1 MCVETIAQL
10 KKALQGNKPIF
21 GYFSLY
27 VSPHLFLH
35 FTLVFGL
42 SLLRSICLGHQLLA
56 LAAGAKTKK
65 MLFGNR
71 GQNIPC
77 VDQQSGRCYITS
89 QNHGF
94 AVDPETLSQEWEP
107 LFENANDQSNEGIT
121 HKTKPFFSVQV
132 VISLFFSP
140 LFTQVFPVDSTPH
153 VIYVVPS

>member
-21 GYFSLY
+21 GYDFFFFIRFPFSSGM
-27 VSPHLFLH
+27 SPLDPPPP
-35 FTLVFGL
+35 
-42 SLLRSICLGHQLLA
+42 RICLGHQLMA

-132 VISLFFSP
+132 FFSLFFSP
-140 LFTQVFPVDSTPH
+140 PLYTSFPG
-153 VIYVVPS
+153 